1 MHKVQEVKKLTMTS
15 FRKQHKNKLLQ
26 SGEKAQLVPQTK
38 RLQAVCDSLLF
49 VSVYSGPSI
58 LMDWPVT
65 DLGMHIPP
73 GL

>member
-1 MHKVQEVKKLTMTS
+1 MCTRYKRWRSYHDLIYKL
-15 FRKQHKNKLLQ
+15 HKNKLLQ
-26 SGEKAQLVPQTK
+26 SSEKAQLVPQTK

-65 DLGMHIPP
+65 DLGMHIPS